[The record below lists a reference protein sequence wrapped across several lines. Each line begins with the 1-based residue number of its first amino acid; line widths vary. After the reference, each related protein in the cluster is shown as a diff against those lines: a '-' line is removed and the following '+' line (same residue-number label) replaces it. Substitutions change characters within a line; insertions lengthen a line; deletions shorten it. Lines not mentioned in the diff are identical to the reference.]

1 MNKLS
6 KAIVVAMG
14 LTMSQ
19 LSVAQ
24 STDSSLRGTIAGSS
38 AGAAVSVTDVDT
50 NTSQTLT
57 VDSAGNFRAYNLQPG
72 SYQVEVVRDGS
83 VVDSQTVEVGL
94 GRITSVVMAGSANLI
109 EELVVTGRRLQN
121 VDTSIAET
129 GLVINSSELNQLP
142 VLRNINDVALL
153 APSTI
158 EGDSAFGN
166 NVSFAG
172 SSIAENTS
180 YINGLNVTNF
190 RTGVGFSTIPFE
202 FYETIQVKTG
212 GYSAKYGKSTGGV
225 LNGVSKRG
233 GNSWKFGVNTY
244 YEDQVDNSPNT
255 ATSLNDED
263 VYDETNVEAYISG
276 PIIKDRLF
284 IYALGTKEEVSAEAY
299 GALSGQGF
307 VTKRDED
314 FYAVKID
321 ANLFEGHRLEA
332 TAFSD
337 KRVSTTTT
345 YDYDADT
352 RTRGDSLGDEFAN
365 RGGDNLVVTY
375 TGEFTE
381 NLTVSASIGE
391 NKFNRT
397 TQPSS
402 AVSPV
407 LYSVTLDG
415 GFVPEGDWTTFLV
428 EEGEDKRESWRVD
441 VSYRLDNHF
450 IELGYDEETNT
461 SSNFALLSGGV
472 YWLMHPTNDRAP
484 YICDVATECPSN
496 ANARRRTYSSGG
508 EFDVENTA
516 FYLQDTWE
524 VSDNL
529 TLELG
534 VRYDE
539 FVNYNADGAD
549 FVTIDDQWAP
559 RLSAVWD
566 PEGDGRSKYY
576 ASWGR
581 YFLPIASNT
590 NIRLSGAEVYIHDF
604 YDWNG
609 TTNADGTPSVSGSPY
624 RTDTF
629 STGAVPD
636 TRGLVD
642 RNLESMYQDEVVIGY
657 EFVTDNDWTLGIKG
671 MSRKLGTSIEDVAID
686 AAVID
691 YYNSTG
697 TWDAS
702 KVGGD
707 AVEDTFSGFHQYVLT
722 NPGADMDIYIPE
734 MEEFV
739 MLSADQLNYPTAER
753 QYYAVEFTFARPWD
767 GKWNLNGSYTWA
779 KSFGNNEGYVRSDN
793 GQDDAGLTTNFD
805 QPGLNDGSRGYLP
818 NDRRHTLKA
827 WGNYA
832 VTDNF
837 RLGANMA
844 IQTGRPKNCFGEH
857 PTDNFA
863 AQYGEASFYCGGELV
878 PRGSLGKTERYL
890 KFDVNAQYDVDLP
903 GGNDLT
909 LSLDIFNVLNRS
921 GQQEVFE
928 TEGSVDFGATSRY
941 QMPRSIRLSARY
953 SFGG

>member
-1 MNKLS
+1 MNNLS
-6 KAIVVAMG
+6 KAIVIAMG

-24 STDSSLRGTIAGSS
+24 SSDSTLRGSV
-38 AGAAVSVTDVDT
+38 AGAVAGATISVTDVDT
-50 NTSQTLT
+50 NSSQMVSL
-57 VDSAGNFRAYNLQPG
+57 DAAGNFRANNLQPG
-72 SYQVEVVRDGS
+72 SYKVEVVRDGA

-94 GRITSVVMAGSANLI
+94 GRVTSIVMAGSANLV
-109 EELVVTGRRLQN
+109 EELVVTGRRVQA

-129 GLVINSSELNQLP
+129 GLVIDSSELNQLP

-233 GNSWKFGVNTY
+233 GNSWKFGINTY
-244 YEDQVDNSPNT
+244 YEDQLETSPNT
-255 ATSLNDED
+255 ATALNDMD
-263 VYDETNVEAYISG
+263 VFDETNIEAYISG

-284 IYALGTKEEVSAEAY
+284 IYALGTKEEVSGESY
-299 GALSGQGF
+299 GLLSGQGF
-307 VTKRDED
+307 VSERDED

-337 KRVSTTTT
+337 KRSTVTTI
-345 YDYDADT
+345 YDFDADT
-352 RTRGDSLGDEFAN
+352 RERGDAIGDEFGN
-365 RGGDNLVVTY
+365 RGGDNFVVTY
-375 TGEFTE
+375 TGEFTDD
-381 NLTVSASIGE
+381 LTVSASIGE
-391 NKFNRT
+391 NKFDRT

-407 LYSVTLDG
+407 LYSVTLAG

-428 EEGEDKRESWRVD
+428 EAGEDKRDSWRFD
-441 VSYRLDNHF
+441 VSYRLGDHF
-450 IELGYDEETNT
+450 IEVGYDEETNT
-461 SSNFALLSGGV
+461 SSNFSLLSGGV

-484 YICDVATECPSN
+484 YICDTVTECPSG
-496 ANARRRTYSSGG
+496 ANARKRTYSSGG
-508 EFDVENTA
+508 EFDVENSA
-516 FYLQDTWE
+516 FYIQDTWE
-524 VSDNL
+524 FSDNL

-534 VRYDE
+534 LRYDE
-539 FVNYNADGAD
+539 FVNYNADGAE

-566 PEGDGRSKYY
+566 PKGDGRSKYF

-590 NIRLSGAEVYIHDF
+590 NIRLSGAEVYIHEF
-604 YDWNG
+604 FDWNG
-609 TTNADGTPSVSGSPY
+609 TQNADGTPAVTGSPY

-629 STGAVPD
+629 ADGSVPD

-642 RNLESMYQDEVVIGY
+642 RNLDSMYQDEVVIGY
-657 EFVTDNDWTLGIKG
+657 EFVTDDDWTLGFKA

-691 YYNSTG
+691 YYNSAG
-697 TWDAS
+697 TWDEAAA
-702 KVGGD
+702 GGT
-707 AVEDTFSGFHQYVLT
+707 VEDVFSGFHQYVLT

-734 MEEFV
+734 MDEFIL
-739 MLSADQLNYPTAER
+739 LSAEQLRYPTAER
-753 QYYAVEFTFARPWD
+753 QYYAAEFTFSRPWD

-779 KSFGNNEGYVRSDN
+779 RSSGNNEGYVRSDN

-805 QPGLNDGSRGYLP
+805 QPGLNDGSRGLLP

-827 WGNYA
+827 WGTYA
-832 VTDNF
+832 VNDNF
-837 RLGANMA
+837 RLGANMVL
-844 IQTGRPKNCFGEH
+844 QTGRPKNCFGEH
-857 PTDNFA
+857 PTDGFA
-863 AQYGEASFYCGGELV
+863 AQYGEASFYCGGELG
-878 PRGSLGKTERYL
+878 PRGSYGETERYFKL
-890 KFDVNAQYDVDLP
+890 DVNAQYDVDLP
-903 GGNDLT
+903 GDNDLT
-909 LSLDIFNVLNRS
+909 LSLDVFNILDRA
-921 GQQEVFE
+921 GQMEVYE

-941 QMPRSIRLSARY
+941 QAPRTIRLSARY